1 MGDRGIRIA
10 PVAVAVLGCLLLADC
25 AASNKYAGGEPQP
38 SPRVVAPGE
47 PVPKGGGNY
56 RVGKPYM
63 VAGRAYFP
71 SADPR
76 YTAEGTASWYGAD
89 FHGRLTA
96 NGEVFDMHSLSAAH
110 PTMPMP
116 SYARV
121 TNLDNGRSIIV
132 RVNDR
137 GPYAQNRVIDVSIA
151 AAKALEFYGRG
162 LAHVRVEYVGRA
174 PLEGTDDR
182 MLMATL
188 RQGTPAPAPSRVLV
202 ASAGPFVPGFGEAD
216 DSGPLPLPAER
227 PFSLGG
233 GPVAS
238 PQAGTGPAKQVRS
251 AVRLPTP
258 AVPARSPDLV
268 AAAPISAYAPVS
280 GDGSAGLLSGR
291 GLY

>member
-1 MGDRGIRIA
+1 M
-10 PVAVAVLGCLLLADC
+10 LGCLVLADC
-25 AASNKYAGGEPQP
+25 AGSNKYAGGEPQP

-71 SADPR
+71 SADPSYR
-76 YTAEGTASWYGAD
+76 GEGIASWYGPD

-96 NGEVFDMHSLSAAH
+96 NGEVFDMHSISAAH
-110 PTMPMP
+110 PIMPMP

-132 RVNDR
+132 RINDR
-137 GPYAQNRVIDVSIA
+137 GPYAQNRVIDVSIG
-151 AAKALEFYGRG
+151 AAKALDFYSRG

-188 RQGTPAPAPSRVLV
+188 RQGTSAPAPSGVMV
-202 ASAGPFVPGFGEAD
+202 ASAAPFVPGFGNAEV
-216 DSGPLPLPAER
+216 DSGPPPVPAER
-227 PFSLGG
+227 PFSLGSANPPYQPPNAPAG
-233 GPVAS
+233 RPQLRSVVKLPSTTGPGPGAELASATPVATT
-238 PQAGTGPAKQVRS
+238 PVS
-251 AVRLPTP
+251 AF
-258 AVPARSPDLV
+258 
-268 AAAPISAYAPVS
+268 APVRN
-280 GDGSAGLLSGR
+280 DGSAGLMSGR

>member
-1 MGDRGIRIA
+1 
-10 PVAVAVLGCLLLADC
+10 
-25 AASNKYAGGEPQP
+25 
-38 SPRVVAPGE
+38 
-47 PVPKGGGNY
+47 
-56 RVGKPYM
+56 
-63 VAGRAYFP
+63 
-71 SADPR
+71 
-76 YTAEGTASWYGAD
+76 
-89 FHGRLTA
+89 
-96 NGEVFDMHSLSAAH
+96 
-110 PTMPMP
+110 
-116 SYARV
+116 
-121 TNLDNGRSIIV
+121 
-132 RVNDR
+132 
-137 GPYAQNRVIDVSIA
+137 
-151 AAKALEFYGRG
+151 
-162 LAHVRVEYVGRA
+162 
-174 PLEGTDDR
+174 

-227 PFSLGG
+227 PFGLGG